1 MSFTG
6 LNERV
11 IPIKLATHHEDEVN
25 SNKNHSSKEKDS
37 STSKKGTEDTD
48 NKPKAG
54 WWVLLIHQMRTF
66 IVLFWLAQY
75 YMACEWFLDKNKPAA
90 T

>member
-54 WWVLLIHQMRTF
+54 
-66 IVLFWLAQY
+66 
-75 YMACEWFLDKNKPAA
+75 
-90 T
+90 